1 MIDTSCPGRT
11 LALALPQSRL
21 LDRGMRPRIRHPLKA
36 LLPLL
41 LLGFT
46 ISPEAVAGAGFV
58 DRVVIE
64 KSTRTL
70 KLLAGNETYR
80 TYFVALGGAP
90 QGQKVQEGDQR
101 TPEGVYSI
109 VARQP
114 RSSFYKGLLLSYPN
128 EQDQARAEALGVDP
142 GGQIMIHGLRNGY
155 EWMGERHRRQDWTE
169 GCIAVTNQEIEE
181 IWQLVDIGTPVEIR
195 P

>member
-1 MIDTSCPGRT
+1 MQQHRSLLLRT
-11 LALALPQSRL
+11 LLVPALFVVAMTSAP
-21 LDRGMRPRIRHPLKA
+21 A
-36 LLPLL
+36 
-41 LLGFT
+41 
-46 ISPEAVAGAGFV
+46 EARSGFV

-70 KLLAGNETYR
+70 KLLAGDEIYR

-90 QGQKVQEGDQR
+90 EGAKVQEGDLR

-114 RSSFYKGLLLSYPN
+114 RSAFYRGLLISYPN
-128 EQDQARAEALGVDP
+128 AEDIARAEALGVDP
-142 GGQIMIHGLRNGY
+142 GGAIMIHGLRNGY
-155 EWMGERHRRQDWTE
+155 GWMGERHRRQDWTE
-169 GCIAVTNQEIEE
+169 GCIAVTNQEIDE

>member
-1 MIDTSCPGRT
+1 LRQI
-11 LALALPQSRL
+11 RL
-21 LDRGMRPRIRHPLKA
+21 LHPGMHSRIYQALKV
-36 LLPLL
+36 LLPVVLL
-41 LLGFT
+41 TFT
-46 ISPEAVAGAGFV
+46 ISPDARAGAGFV

-70 KLLAGNETYR
+70 KLLAGDEIYR
-80 TYFVALGGAP
+80 TYFVALGGVP
-90 QGQKVQEGDQR
+90 QGHKIQEGDQR

-109 VARQP
+109 IARQP
-114 RSSFYKGLLLSYPN
+114 RSAFYKGLLISYPN
-128 EQDQARAEALGVDP
+128 EQDLARAEALGVDP

>member
-1 MIDTSCPGRT
+1 M
-11 LALALPQSRL
+11 LA
-21 LDRGMRPRIRHPLKA
+21 GW
-36 LLPLL
+36 
-41 LLGFT
+41 LGT
-46 ISPEAVAGAGFV
+46 APVEARSGFV

-70 KLLAGNETYR
+70 KLLAGSEVYR
-80 TYFVALGGAP
+80 TYFVALGGEP
-90 QGQKVQEGDQR
+90 NGHKVFEGDQR

-114 RSSFYKGLLLSYPN
+114 RSQFHKGLLISYPN
-128 EQDQARAEALGVDP
+128 ADDLARAAALGVDP
-142 GGQIMIHGLRNGY
+142 GGQIMIHGLRNGF
-155 EWMGERHRRQDWTE
+155 EWMGERHRRRDWTE
-169 GCIAVTNQEIEE
+169 GCIAVTNTEIEE

>member
-1 MIDTSCPGRT
+1 M
-11 LALALPQSRL
+11 
-21 LDRGMRPRIRHPLKA
+21 
-36 LLPLL
+36 PLL

-46 ISPEAVAGAGFV
+46 IAPQAVAGSGFV

-70 KLLAGNETYR
+70 KLLAGSETYR

-90 QGQKVQEGDQR
+90 QGPKVQEGDQR

-114 RSSFYKGLLLSYPN
+114 RSAFHKGLLISYPN

>member
-1 MIDTSCPGRT
+1 MQR
-11 LALALPQSRL
+11 
-21 LDRGMRPRIRHPLKA
+21 RIRLA
-36 LLPLL
+36 ITVALPLL
-41 LLGFT
+41 LSLVALA
-46 ISPEAVAGAGFV
+46 SPAYAGFV

-70 KLLAGNETYR
+70 KLLAGTEIYR
-80 TYFVALGGAP
+80 TYFIALGGDP
-90 QGQKVQEGDQR
+90 QGPKTKAGDQR

-114 RSSFYKGLLLSYPN
+114 RSAFHRGLLLSYPN
-128 EQDQARAEALGVDP
+128 EQDIARAEALGVDP

-169 GCIAVTNQEIEE
+169 GCIAVTNREIEE

>member
-1 MIDTSCPGRT
+1 MPQRRSRT
-11 LALALPQSRL
+11 LFA
-21 LDRGMRPRIRHPLKA
+21 
-36 LLPLL
+36 PLL
-41 LLGFT
+41 ATLLAVCAFGNGAV
-46 ISPEAVAGAGFV
+46 EARSSFV

-70 KLLAGNETYR
+70 KLLAGGEIYR
-80 TYFVALGGAP
+80 TYFVALGGEP
-90 QGQKVQEGDQR
+90 QGHKVQEGDMR
-101 TPEGVYSI
+101 TPEGIYSI

-114 RSSFYKGLLLSYPN
+114 RSAFYRGLLISYPN
-128 EQDQARAEALGVDP
+128 EEDVARARQLGVEP
-142 GGQIMIHGLRNGY
+142 GGHIMIHGLRNGY

-169 GCIAVTNQEIEE
+169 GCIAVTNQEIDE

>member
-1 MIDTSCPGRT
+1 MQFRARSSLTLLCPW
-11 LALALPQSRL
+11 L
-21 LDRGMRPRIRHPLKA
+21 LTAFMLCVSDQVR
-36 LLPLL
+36 
-41 LLGFT
+41 
-46 ISPEAVAGAGFV
+46 AGFV
-58 DRVVIE
+58 DKVVIE

-70 KLLAGNETYR
+70 KLLSGNEIYR
-80 TYFVALGGAP
+80 TYFVALGGEP
-90 QGQKVQEGDQR
+90 QGQKVEEGDSR

-114 RSSFYKGLLLSYPN
+114 RSAYYRGLLLSYPN
-128 EQDQARAEALGVDP
+128 EQDLARAEELGVDP

-169 GCIAVTNQEIEE
+169 GCIAVTNQEIDE

>member
-1 MIDTSCPGRT
+1 
-11 LALALPQSRL
+11 
-21 LDRGMRPRIRHPLKA
+21 MRPRIRHPLKA

>member
-1 MIDTSCPGRT
+1 MRRYRLRIPFVLPILCA
-11 LALALPQSRL
+11 ALAFS
-21 LDRGMRPRIRHPLKA
+21 
-36 LLPLL
+36 
-41 LLGFT
+41 
-46 ISPEAVAGAGFV
+46 SPGHAGFV

-70 KLLAGNETYR
+70 KLFAGHELYR
-80 TYFVALGGAP
+80 TYFVALGGDP
-90 QGQKVQEGDQR
+90 QGPKVQEGDKR

-114 RSSFYKGLLLSYPN
+114 RTVFYKGLVISYPN
-128 EQDQARAEALGVDP
+128 EQDVARAKALGVEP
-142 GGQIMIHGLRNGY
+142 GGEIMIHGLRKGY
-155 EWMGERHRRQDWTE
+155 EWMGPRHRRQDWTE

-181 IWQLVDIGTPVEIR
+181 IWQLVAVGTPVEIR